1 LSHQTGARWWAFI
14 DDRLD
19 ERMRAHYP
27 EGLDAYRD
35 DWSAAHGLVQAYTDA
50 VASDDVDRG
59 TRILQQMREF
69 AADWDSHPDHPDRVA
84 A

>member
-27 EGLDAYRD
+27 EDLDMYRA
-35 DWSAAHGLVQAYTDA
+35 DWRVAHGLAQAYSDA
-50 VASDDVDRG
+50 VASEDVGRG
-59 TRILQQMREF
+59 IRILQQMREF
-69 AADWDSHPDHPDRVA
+69 AAGWDGHPDHPDRA
-84 A
+84 AA